1 MSRKMSL
8 SIPADRIVSGT
19 SQQILD
25 VQHPA
30 ASEADEE
37 KPGARVHFQIA
48 ESVEEQVAAEIRKA
62 KFAS

>member
-25 VQHPA
+25 VPA